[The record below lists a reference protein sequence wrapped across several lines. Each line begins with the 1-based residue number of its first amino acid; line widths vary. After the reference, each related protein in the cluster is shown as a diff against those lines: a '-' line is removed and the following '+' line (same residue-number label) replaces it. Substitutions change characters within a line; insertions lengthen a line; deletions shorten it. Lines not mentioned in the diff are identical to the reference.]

1 MKALFSSYRNP
12 NFITITEYIE
22 NALKSLGYEI
32 QSFSNRDFI
41 IPARFRDKITY
52 LNNLDFK
59 RLNKKLISAIKS
71 FKPDLFLEAGGNRIF
86 PETVEE
92 IKRYGT
98 KTALWT
104 IDVPGSDFD
113 SIIKAASHYDFVFTG
128 GSEAY
133 DILNEKGV
141 KNLQWFPFACDP
153 EFHKPVLLNEEEKKL
168 YGSDVVFVGTVDPV
182 LYPFRVKTLE
192 FISDFNLSIW
202 GPGAENIPHDSKIK
216 PLIRGE
222 KTTPEI
228 WTKIYSAS
236 KIVLCM
242 HYKDPEGKIP
252 CHQAS
257 PRVYEVLACGA
268 FLMVDEQRDIIRLFK
283 DREELV
289 VFKDT
294 DELKRLIRYYLERPD
309 ERKMI
314 AENGRKKVLMEHT
327 YKHRI
332 EEMLKRI
339 NL

>member
-1 MKALFSSYRNP
+1 MKVILSATRNP
-12 NFITITEYIE
+12 QFITITEYIE
-22 NALKSLGYEI
+22 NALNLLGCETV
-32 QSFSNRDFI
+32 FFNNRDFLI
-41 IPARFRDKITY
+41 HGRIRDRLPFFYKWD
-52 LNNLDFK
+52 LK
-59 RLNKKLISAIKS
+59 RINKKLISAVRL
-71 FKPDLFLEAGGNRIF
+71 FKPDLFFEAGGHRIF
-86 PETVEE
+86 SETVEE
-92 IKRYGT
+92 IKRYGI

-104 IDVPGSDFD
+104 IDTPTDFKPV
-113 SIIKAASHYDFVFTG
+113 IKAASHYDFVFTG

-141 KNLQWFPFACDP
+141 KYIQWLPFACDP
-153 EFHKPVLLNEEEKKL
+153 EFHKPQILTEDEKKF

-192 FISDFNLSIW
+192 ALSDFNLSIW
-202 GPGAENIPHDSKIK
+202 GPGAENIPYDSKIK

-242 HYKDPEGKIP
+242 HYKDPQVIIP

-268 FLMVDEQRDIIRLFK
+268 FLMVDDQRDVIRLFK

-289 VFKDT
+289 VFRDT

-309 ERKMI
+309 ERKRI
-314 AENGRKKVLMEHT
+314 AENGRKTVLAEHT

-332 EEMLKRI
+332 EEMIKRI